1 VPPGESFINLSIQSD
16 LFISNDSRQDLPN
29 GNLFLKVGK
38 DSFFQITPRFSD
50 NSIEGLNLSTDR
62 LIYQCPRNSVTQA
75 EALWL
80 YSVLAYQ
87 FREQQIP
94 LFFCDEVKPL

>member
-29 GNLFLKVGK
+29 GNLFLRSVKIA
-38 DSFFQITPRFSD
+38 SFKLLLDFQTTVLRAF
-50 NSIEGLNLSTDR
+50 LNLSTDR
-62 LIYQCPRNSVTQA
+62 LIYQCPQLSQPEA
-75 EALWL
+75 EVALWL

-87 FREQQIP
+87 FRTANSY
-94 LFFCDEVKPL
+94 FFGEVKPL